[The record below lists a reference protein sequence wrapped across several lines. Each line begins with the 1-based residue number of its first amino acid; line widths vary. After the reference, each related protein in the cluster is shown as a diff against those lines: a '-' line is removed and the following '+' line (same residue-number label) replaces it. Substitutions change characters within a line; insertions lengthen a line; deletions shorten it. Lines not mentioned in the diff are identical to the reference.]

1 MGGYISKEWTEVNT
15 TGSPEAP
22 SSSEVSEGAV
32 ARRRILKVD
41 PRSISDDVTRT
52 PIQVDKSPKV
62 EDVSTPKNAAHAY
75 IDPRSPSLDL
85 PRTPLAPAL
94 GKQPLYFD
102 DSLEIGTDA
111 AAPIAPPKR
120 GAIAND
126 LKDIECKIEELVIES
141 EEKEEGELTH
151 DSDGEED
158 SKPLE
163 KSPVIMKPKMSFMRP
178 VITEKVAMDSTKE
191 EGEITHDSD
200 DDENEENIM
209 PINKTPTMKPRMKSS
224 LENDC
229 RSPLLIDHDDKPV
242 FEKVLTNELAA
253 MAERG
258 KKKLSYTSKNEN
270 PDSDS
275 LIQEKNII
283 GNPLMEINNTN
294 DDSLVI

>member
-126 LKDIECKIEELVIES
+126 WKDIEVI
-141 EEKEEGELTH
+141 
-151 DSDGEED
+151 
-158 SKPLE
+158 
-163 KSPVIMKPKMSFMRP
+163 
-178 VITEKVAMDSTKE
+178 
-191 EGEITHDSD
+191 
-200 DDENEENIM
+200 
-209 PINKTPTMKPRMKSS
+209 
-224 LENDC
+224 
-229 RSPLLIDHDDKPV
+229 
-242 FEKVLTNELAA
+242 
-253 MAERG
+253 
-258 KKKLSYTSKNEN
+258 
-270 PDSDS
+270 
-275 LIQEKNII
+275 
-283 GNPLMEINNTN
+283 
-294 DDSLVI
+294 